1 MKYFVAAIVLV
12 QTAGLARAASPARTP
27 VVVELF
33 TSEGCSSCPPAD
45 ALLSKLDRDQ
55 PIAGA
60 RIIALEEHVDYWDH
74 QGWRDTFSS
83 PAITARQQQYGAAL
97 HVDNI
102 YTPEMVI
109 DGRREFVG
117 NDPQRAF
124 DEISKAAG
132 ESMMPIQL
140 TVKDLSAG
148 RAVIAVS
155 MTSPGRPAELLL
167 AVTETGLESDVQAGE
182 NAGRNLKHSAVVRRL
197 SVIGKLKPGEPFS
210 AQPAIKLSKI
220 WKPENLHAVVFA
232 QDRTTGKILG
242 AEEIRLTHS
251 SGTSHDL

>member
-1 MKYFVAAIVLV
+1 MKYFLAAIAFVLPI
-12 QTAGLARAASPARTP
+12 GLCYAASPGRTP

-55 PIAGA
+55 PVAGA

-74 QGWRDTFSS
+74 QGWRDPFSS
-83 PAITARQQQYGAAL
+83 SLITARQQQFGAAL

-117 NDPQRAF
+117 NDSQRAF

-140 TVKDLSAG
+140 AVKDLSAG
-148 RAVIAVS
+148 RAVIAVN
-155 MTSPGRPAELLL
+155 MTAPGRPAELLL
-167 AVTETGLESDVQAGE
+167 AVTETGLASDVQAGE
-182 NAGRNLKHSAVVRRL
+182 NAGRSLKHSAVVRRL

-210 AQPAIKLSKI
+210 AQPVIKLSKA
-220 WKPENLHAVVFA
+220 WKPENIRAVVLA
-232 QDRTTGKILG
+232 ADRTTGQILG
-242 AEEIRLTHS
+242 AEEIALSR
-251 SGTSHDL
+251 